1 MAHYL
6 FYWKPDTVDDAPGGT
21 PLLYGA
27 SEQFERLTSGDV
39 LWLVTSRSR
48 GSLTLVGRLSV
59 VRVTDSRSDAQVWV
73 GRDDL
78 WEASWYALSDKEQA
92 STKRGARHQRF
103 CSELNF

>member
-6 FYWKPDTVDDAPGGT
+6 FYWKRDTVDDAPDGT

-48 GSLTLVGRLSV
+48 GSLTRVGRLSV

-78 WEASWYALSDKEQA
+78 WEASWYALADKDQA
-92 STKRGARHQRF
+92 FTKKSSTSAI
-103 CSELNF
+103 LL